1 MYIYINKKIK
11 IMKKEIKIILSKI
24 GDVEEKIY
32 NEFGDDEIE
41 NMFDYSKELDD
52 IKVKYKDDKS
62 KLYEALKIHLSKI
75 SNL

>member
-1 MYIYINKKIK
+1 
-11 IMKKEIKIILSKI
+11 MKKEIKMILSKI

-52 IKVKYKDDKS
+52 IKVKYKDDES
-62 KLYEALKIHLSKI
+62 KLYEVLKIHLSKI